1 MGAGTYGDAAY
12 RFLVPDAPHHKRT
25 DRDLFPAFDSTRAAT
40 LNVFRARPGVQRP
53 SLVSSWSGSIDRLL
67 LSFPSYGVHAAELA
81 AGYRSVIDAM
91 RVGTQFVVVHHESDR
106 QTVEEWF
113 SGHPAGNVSYVPM
126 PDYVDFTDW
135 AEDGYLAL
143 VDTADAEDAD
153 EGRTYLLEPWSFPRS
168 GDSLIADNVEEHTSV
183 RASQAPLVFQGG
195 NCLIGDDFWLLGTD
209 YFLDTLELIRSG
221 ELPVSVPEGRT
232 EVEFVRE
239 LFSRHVDS
247 ARELQ
252 LVGTKRPLGLK
263 KYYATADAGEFFL
276 DLPGGGT
283 GDLQPIFHI
292 DMFVTLAGPAD
303 DGRFRVLV
311 GSPRLADE
319 VLGTKSP
326 YALQNAYDEIA
337 AEFDR
342 RGFSVQRNPLVHRP
356 QITQQLTF
364 AALRDF
370 AGTADG
376 AELREVVAEF
386 TAAGAQPGST
396 IQVRSWHH
404 ITWNNCL
411 VENSS
416 SVGRTVYLPTFGHG
430 EQADLAVIDD
440 EMDRLWTGLGF
451 EVVRLADFNAFASRL
466 GVVHCIKKYL
476 GRSA

>member
-1 MGAGTYGDAAY
+1 MGAGKYGDAAY
-12 RFLVPDAPHHKRT
+12 RFLVPDAPHHRRT
-25 DRDLFPAFDSTRAAT
+25 DRDRFPAIDSTRAAT

-53 SLVSSWSGSIDRLL
+53 SLISSWSGTIDSLL
-67 LSFPSYGVHAAELA
+67 LSFPSYGVRTPELT

-91 RVGTQFVVVHHESDR
+91 RAGTRFVVVHHESDR

-113 SGHPAGNVSYVPM
+113 GAHPAGNVSYVPM

-143 VDTADAEDAD
+143 VDAADGE
-153 EGRTYLLEPWSFPRS
+153 ESPTYLVEPWSFPRS
-168 GDSLIADNVEEHTSV
+168 GDSLIADSVEEHTGV

-209 YFLDTLELIRSG
+209 YFLDTLELIRGG

-232 EVEFVRE
+232 ETEFVRE
-239 LFSRHVDS
+239 LFGRYVDS

-252 LVGTKRPLGLK
+252 LVGTRRSLGLK
-263 KYYATADAGEFFL
+263 RYYATVEGGEYLL

-292 DMFVTLAGPAD
+292 DMFVTLAGPGD

-311 GSPRLADE
+311 GSPELADE
-319 VLGTKSP
+319 VLGTQSP
-326 YALQNAYDEIA
+326 FALQAAYDEIA

-342 RGFSVQRNPLVHRP
+342 RGFAVERNPLVHRP
-356 QITQQLTF
+356 QITQQLTL

-370 AGTADG
+370 AGTPDG

-386 TAAGAQPGST
+386 TAAGAQPEST

-416 SVGRTVYLPTFGHG
+416 GGRTVYLPTFGHG
-430 EQADLAVIDD
+430 PEADLAVIDSAM
-440 EMDRLWTGLGF
+440 EQLWTGLGF
-451 EVVRLADFNAFASRL
+451 SVVRLADFNAFASRL

-476 GRSA
+476 GRGA

>member
-1 MGAGTYGDAAY
+1 LGAGTYGDAAY
-12 RFLVPDAPHHKRT
+12 RFLVPEAPHHKRT

-53 SLVSSWSGSIDRLL
+53 SLISSWSGTIDSLL
-67 LSFPSYGVHAAELA
+67 LSLPSYGVHTPELT

-91 RVGTQFVVVHHESDR
+91 RAGTRFVVVHHESDR
-106 QTVEEWF
+106 QVVGEWF
-113 SGHPAGNVSYVPM
+113 GGHPAANVTYVPM

-143 VDTADAEDAD
+143 VDADDTD
-153 EGRTYLLEPWSFPRS
+153 ESLTYLLEPWSFPRS
-168 GDSLIADNVEEHTSV
+168 GDSLIADNVEEYTSL

-221 ELPVSVPEGRT
+221 ELPVSVPPGRT
-232 EVEFVRE
+232 EVEFARE
-239 LFSRHVDS
+239 LFGRHVDS
-247 ARELQ
+247 TRELQ

-263 KYYATADAGEFFL
+263 KYYATTEAGEYFL

-311 GSPRLADE
+311 GSPELADST
-319 VLGTKSP
+319 LGTKSP
-326 YALQNAYDEIA
+326 FALQTAYDEIA

-342 RGFSVQRNPLVHRP
+342 RGFAVQRNPLVHRP

-364 AALRDF
+364 AALREF
-370 AGTADG
+370 SGTADG
-376 AELREVVAEF
+376 AELRQVVGEF
-386 TAAGAQPGST
+386 ATAGAQPEST

-416 SVGRTVYLPTFGHG
+416 SAGPTVYLPTFGHG

-451 EVVRLADFNAFASRL
+451 SVVRLADFNAFASRL

-476 GRSA
+476 ARGA

>member
-25 DRDLFPAFDSTRAAT
+25 DQDLFPAFDSTRAAT

-53 SLVSSWSGSIDRLL
+53 SLISSWSGTIDSLL
-67 LSFPSYGVHAAELA
+67 LSFPSYGVQTPELT
-81 AGYRSVIDAM
+81 AGYRSVINAM
-91 RVGTQFVVVHHESDR
+91 RAGTRFVVVHHESDR
-106 QTVEEWF
+106 PVVEEWF
-113 SGHPAGNVSYVPM
+113 TGHPAANVSYVPM

-143 VDTADAEDAD
+143 VDADDAGD
-153 EGRTYLLEPWSFPRS
+153 GLTYLLEPWSFPRS
-168 GDSLIADNVEEHTSV
+168 GDSLIADTVEEYTAL

-221 ELPVSVPEGRT
+221 ELPISVPPGNT

-239 LFSRHVDS
+239 LFGRHVDS
-247 ARELQ
+247 TRELQ

-263 KYYATADAGEFFL
+263 KYYATVEDGQFLL

-292 DMFVTLAGPAD
+292 DMFVTLAGPGA

-311 GSPRLADE
+311 GSPDLADAA
-319 VLGTKSP
+319 LGTKSP
-326 YALQNAYDEIA
+326 YSLQTAYDEIA
-337 AEFDR
+337 AEFSR
-342 RGFSVQRNPLVHRP
+342 RGFDVGRNPLVHRP
-356 QITQQLTF
+356 EITQQLTF
-364 AALRDF
+364 SALRSF
-370 AGTADG
+370 SETPDG
-376 AELREVVAEF
+376 AELREVVASF
-386 TAAGAQPGST
+386 AAAGAQPEST
-396 IQVRSWHH
+396 IDVRSWHH

-416 SVGRTVYLPTFGHG
+416 SGRTVYLPTFGHG

-440 EMDRLWTGLGF
+440 EMERLWTDLGF
-451 EVVRLADFNAFASRL
+451 SVVRLADFNAFASRL

-476 GRSA
+476 GRGA

>member
-1 MGAGTYGDAAY
+1 MYGDAAY
-12 RFLVPDAPHHKRT
+12 RFLVPGAPHHKRT
-25 DRDLFPAFDSTRAAT
+25 DSDLFPAFDSARAAT

-53 SLVSSWSGSIDRLL
+53 SLISSWSGTIESLL

-81 AGYRSVIDAM
+81 AGYRSVINAM
-91 RVGTQFVVVHHESDR
+91 RVGTRFVVVHHESDR
-106 QTVEEWF
+106 QVVEGWF
-113 SGHPAGNVSYVPM
+113 SGHPAANVSYVPM

-143 VDTADAEDAD
+143 VDADD
-153 EGRTYLLEPWSFPRS
+153 ETSLTYLLEPWSFPRS
-168 GDSLIADNVEEHTSV
+168 GDSLIADTVEEYTSV

-195 NCLIGDDFWLLGTD
+195 NCLVGDHFWLLGTD
-209 YFLDTLELIRSG
+209 YFLDTLELIRGG
-221 ELPVSVPEGRT
+221 ELPISVPSGRA

-247 ARELQ
+247 GRELQ

-263 KYYATADAGEFFL
+263 KYYATVENGQYLL

-292 DMFVTLAGPAD
+292 DMFVTLAGPGD

-311 GSPRLADE
+311 GSPALADS

-326 YALQNAYDEIA
+326 FSLQTAYDEIA
-337 AEFDR
+337 AEFSR
-342 RGFSVQRNPLVHRP
+342 RGFAVERNPLVHRP
-356 QITQQLTF
+356 EITQRLTF
-364 AALRDF
+364 AALREF
-370 AGTADG
+370 SGTADG
-376 AELREVVAEF
+376 AELREVVAAF
-386 TAAGAQPGST
+386 AAAGAADDTT

-411 VENSS
+411 VESS
-416 SVGRTVYLPTFGHG
+416 STGRTVYLPTFGHG
-430 EQADLAVIDD
+430 AQADLVVIDD
-440 EMDRLWTGLGF
+440 EMERLWTGLGF
-451 EVVRLADFNAFASRL
+451 TVVRLADFNAFASRL

-476 GRSA
+476 GRGA

>member
-1 MGAGTYGDAAY
+1 
-12 RFLVPDAPHHKRT
+12 
-25 DRDLFPAFDSTRAAT
+25 
-40 LNVFRARPGVQRP
+40 
-53 SLVSSWSGSIDRLL
+53 
-67 LSFPSYGVHAAELA
+67 
-81 AGYRSVIDAM
+81 
-91 RVGTQFVVVHHESDR
+91 VVHHESDR

-113 SGHPAGNVSYVPM
+113 SGHPAENVSYVPM

-143 VDTADAEDAD
+143 VDADDTP
-153 EGRTYLLEPWSFPRS
+153 GGLTYLLEPWSFPRS
-168 GDSLIADNVEEHTSV
+168 GDSLIADTVEEYTAL

-221 ELPVSVPEGRT
+221 ELPVSVPPGRT

-263 KYYATADAGEFFL
+263 KYYATAEAGEYFL

-292 DMFVTLAGPAD
+292 DMFVTLAGPGD

-311 GSPRLADE
+311 GSPDLADAA
-319 VLGTKSP
+319 LGTRSP
-326 YALQNAYDEIA
+326 FSLQTAYDEIA
-337 AEFDR
+337 AEFER
-342 RGFSVQRNPLVHRP
+342 RGFAVGRNPLVHRP
-356 QITQQLTF
+356 EITQQLTF
-364 AALRDF
+364 AALREF

-376 AELREVVAEF
+376 AELREVVTAF
-386 TAAGAQPGST
+386 AAAGAVAEST

-416 SVGRTVYLPTFGHG
+416 SAGRTVYMPTFGHG

-440 EMDRLWTGLGF
+440 EMDRLWTDLGF
-451 EVVRLADFNAFASRL
+451 SVVRLADFNAFASRL

-476 GRSA
+476 GRGA

>member
-25 DRDLFPAFDSTRAAT
+25 DRDPAFGSTRVAT

-53 SLVSSWSGSIDRLL
+53 SLISSWSGTIDSLL
-67 LSFPSYGVHAAELA
+67 LSFPSYGVHTPTLT
-81 AGYRSVIDAM
+81 AGYRSVINAM
-91 RVGTQFVVVHHESDR
+91 RVGTRFVVVHHESDR
-106 QTVEEWF
+106 QVVEEWF
-113 SGHPAGNVSYVPM
+113 RGHPEGNVAYVPM

-143 VDTADAEDAD
+143 VDVEED
-153 EGRTYLLEPWSFPRS
+153 RTYLLEPWSFPRS
-168 GDSLIADNVEEHTSV
+168 GDSLIADNVEEYTSV

-221 ELPVSVPEGRT
+221 ELPVSVPPGHT
-232 EVEFVRE
+232 EVEFVRQ

-252 LVGTKRPLGLK
+252 LVGTSRPLGLK
-263 KYYATADAGEFFL
+263 NYYATVAAGEYFL

-292 DMFVTLAGPAD
+292 DMFVTLAGPGD

-311 GSPRLADE
+311 GSPDLADAA
-319 VLGTKSP
+319 LGTKSP
-326 YALQNAYDEIA
+326 FSLQTAYDEIA
-337 AEFDR
+337 AEFSR
-342 RGFSVQRNPLVHRP
+342 RGFDVQRNPLVHRP
-356 QITQQLTF
+356 QVTQQLTF
-364 AALRDF
+364 AALRSF
-370 AGTADG
+370 ADSPDG
-376 AELREVVAEF
+376 AELREVVASF
-386 TAAGAQPGST
+386 AAAGAQPET
-396 IQVRSWHH
+396 VIKVRSWHH

-416 SVGRTVYLPTFGHG
+416 SGRTVYLPTFGHG
-430 EQADLAVIDD
+430 PEADLAVIDD
-440 EMDRLWTGLGF
+440 SMEQLWTGLGF
-451 EVVRLADFNAFASRL
+451 TVVRLADFNAFASRL

-476 GRSA
+476 GRGA

>member
-1 MGAGTYGDAAY
+1 LGAGTYGDAAY

-25 DRDLFPAFDSTRAAT
+25 DRDLFPALDSTRAAT

-53 SLVSSWSGSIDRLL
+53 SLISSWSGSIDHLL
-67 LSFPSYGVHAAELA
+67 LSFPSYGVHSAELT

-91 RVGTQFVVVHHESDR
+91 RPGTRFVVVHHASD
-106 QTVEEWF
+106 QETVSAWF
-113 SGHPAGNVSYVPM
+113 SGHPAENVSYVPM

-143 VDTADAEDAD
+143 VDLDDAA
-153 EGRTYLLEPWSFPRS
+153 GSLTYLLEPWSFPRS

-221 ELPVSVPEGRT
+221 ELPVSVPAGRT

-263 KYYATADAGEFFL
+263 KYYATVTDGEYFL

-292 DMFVTLAGPAD
+292 DMFVTLAGPGD

-311 GSPRLADE
+311 GSPDLADAT
-319 VLGTKSP
+319 LGTTSP
-326 YALQNAYDEIA
+326 FSLQTAYDEIA
-337 AEFDR
+337 AEFAQ
-342 RGFSVQRNPLVHRP
+342 RGFAVERNPLVHRP
-356 QITQQLTF
+356 EITQELSF
-364 AALRDF
+364 AALREF

-376 AELREVVAEF
+376 AELREVVAAF
-386 TAAGAQPGST
+386 AAAGAVDDTP

-416 SVGRTVYLPTFGHG
+416 SAGRTVYLPTFGHG
-430 EQADLAVIDD
+430 DQADLAVIDD
-440 EMDRLWTGLGF
+440 EMEQLWTGLGF
-451 EVVRLADFNAFASRL
+451 TVVRLADFNAFASRL

-476 GRSA
+476 GRGA

>member
-1 MGAGTYGDAAY
+1 VGAGTYGDAAY

-25 DRDLFPAFDSTRAAT
+25 DSDLFPAFDSTRATT

-53 SLVSSWSGSIDRLL
+53 RLISSWSGTIESLL
-67 LSFPSYGVHAAELA
+67 LSFPSYGVRAPELT
-81 AGYRSVIDAM
+81 AGYRSVINAM
-91 RVGTQFVVVHHESDR
+91 RVGTRFVVVHHESDR
-106 QTVEEWF
+106 QVVEEWF
-113 SGHPAGNVSYVPM
+113 SGHPTANVSYVPM

-143 VDTADAEDAD
+143 VDADDTD
-153 EGRTYLLEPWSFPRS
+153 DLRTYLLEPWSFPRS
-168 GDSLIADNVEEHTSV
+168 GDSLIADTAEEFTAL

-221 ELPVSVPEGRT
+221 ELPISVPEGRT

-239 LFSRHVDS
+239 LFRRHVDS
-247 ARELQ
+247 TRELQ

-263 KYYATADAGEFFL
+263 RYYATALDGEFFL

-311 GSPRLADE
+311 GSPALADAA
-319 VLGTKSP
+319 LGTKSP
-326 YALQNAYDEIA
+326 FALQTAYDEIA

-342 RGFSVQRNPLVHRP
+342 LGFAVVRNPLVHRP
-356 QITQQLTF
+356 QITQRLTF
-364 AALRDF
+364 TALLDF
-370 AGTADG
+370 AATPDG
-376 AELREVVAEF
+376 AELREVVAQF
-386 TAAGAQPGST
+386 TAAGAQPDT
-396 IQVRSWHH
+396 VVQVRSWHH

-416 SVGRTVYLPTFGHG
+416 SAGKSVYLPTFGHG

-440 EMDRLWTGLGF
+440 EMERLWTGFGF
-451 EVVRLADFNAFASRL
+451 SVVRLADFNAFASRL

-476 GRSA
+476 GRGA